1 MTTDPKWSA
10 CLYHLC
16 AIWNRL
22 GPDRALAVLE
32 VAARSDVTAEGVVL
46 LEIAPREKGGE
57 AA

>member
-1 MTTDPKWSA
+1 MTTDPKWST

-32 VAARSDVTAEGVVL
+32 VAARSDVTAEGLLVL
-46 LEIAPREKGGE
+46 KTAPREEG